1 MVLDILE
8 SSGINGFVFEGIVPA
23 PSSSAYRNKCEFS
36 FGDSEKDGDLA
47 LGMRKR
53 AAFTRLSLSGTAISL
68 TATF

>member
-36 FGDSEKDGDLA
+36 FGDNEKDGDLA

-53 AAFTRLSLSGTAISL
+53 GNTEIFYGARNEILP
-68 TATF
+68 